1 MYCDPERLSALQR
14 VFDAVWLA
22 ARVRNKPGFLSHP
35 DKLRDDIAYCV
46 MSCAKL
52 DMKHDDILLAGLELL
67 ELTGGSGFSLQNRSV
82 VLSELVSSEGS
93 TSVLES

>member
-22 ARVRNKPGFLSHP
+22 ARVRNKPEFLSHP

-67 ELTGGSGFSLQNRSV
+67 ELRGRLWLFVAEPFGCLERAGVGRGFDLGS
-82 VLSELVSSEGS
+82 
-93 TSVLES
+93 